1 MPNAALS
8 LLLLALSA
16 AAPPPPAAIA
26 RTRPERER
34 AALHDQ
40 VVLAKLEGVLPAAM
54 RANGVGIWMVLTRE
68 DAVDP
73 VFRFVTPD
81 GAYPGSRNAWVFIDA
96 GAGRVRRVVVGSHPE
111 KQAAPFFDEVIEAR
125 GEGVFD
131 ALRALADRYPDRA
144 IALDVADDT
153 AAADGLSASQR
164 DGLMGAL
171 GPHAARVV
179 SAERLVIDYL
189 EPRLPEERAFFEE
202 AARLTRGLWEEAF
215 SRRVITPGKTTVG
228 DVLWQVRQRMA
239 DLHVGTWF
247 RPDIRLQRRGQPFDP
262 AVVAPDDQ
270 VIQPGDLL
278 HLDVGI
284 TYLDLCTDYQRMAY
298 VPRPGETAPPPG
310 LSKALAATNRLQELL
325 VAEMRPGR
333 AGSEVHAAAMARAE
347 AEGLKAMIYSHSV
360 GNFGHFVGAAIGA
373 FKPGAKPSLR
383 ASLPLRDGAFTSIE
397 LNTRSTVEEWG
408 GQEVSVMLE
417 DDAWL
422 SPEGMRFF
430 IPRQTSWI
438 VVR

>member
-1 MPNAALS
+1 MAMTAAALAA
-8 LLLLALSA
+8 LLATLASA
-16 AAPPPPAAIA
+16 PATAP

-34 AALHDQ
+34 ATIHDQ
-40 VVLAKLEGVLPAAM
+40 MVLAKLDGVLPGAM
-54 RANGVGIWMVLTRE
+54 RANGVGIWIVLTRE

-81 GAYPGSRNAWVFIDA
+81 GAYPGSRNAWVFIDT
-96 GAGRVRRVVVGSHPE
+96 GAGRIRRVVVGSHPE
-111 KQAAPFFDEVIEAR
+111 KQAAPFFDEVIETR
-125 GEGVFD
+125 GDAVFA
-131 ALRALADRYPDRA
+131 ALRALADRHPDRA
-144 IALDVADDT
+144 IALDVASDT

-164 DGLMGAL
+164 DGLLAAL

-202 AARLTRGLWEEAF
+202 GARLTRALWEEAF

-228 DVLWQVRQRMA
+228 DVLWHVRQRMA

-247 RPDIRLQRRGQPFDP
+247 RPDLRLQRRGQPFDP
-262 AVVAPDDQ
+262 SVVAPDDQ
-270 VIQPGDLL
+270 VILPGDLL
-278 HLDVGI
+278 HLDVGV

-298 VPRPGETAPPPG
+298 VPRPGEAGPPPG
-310 LSKALAATNRLQELL
+310 LVKALAATNRLQELL

-333 AGSEVHAAAMARAE
+333 PGFEVHAAAMARAE

-383 ASLPLRDGAFTSIE
+383 ASLPLRAGAFTSIE
-397 LNTRSTVEEWG
+397 LNTRSAVEEWG
-408 GQEVSVMLE
+408 GQEVYVMLE

-430 IPRQTSWI
+430 IPRQTRWM